1 MARPGSQSFFRLAR
15 NGMYTCRRL
24 CGESVGRRLR
34 KCVFTKGVVLLL
46 SQIHSWGVISRK
58 PPYLCLPAC
67 YLSHVSTWPQIIFFL
82 IKKKNRIKIR
92 ISTGLDSEMDQPAS
106 SVKIKTVE

>member
-1 MARPGSQSFFRLAR
+1 M
-15 NGMYTCRRL
+15 
-24 CGESVGRRLR
+24 
-34 KCVFTKGVVLLL
+34 FTKGVVLLL